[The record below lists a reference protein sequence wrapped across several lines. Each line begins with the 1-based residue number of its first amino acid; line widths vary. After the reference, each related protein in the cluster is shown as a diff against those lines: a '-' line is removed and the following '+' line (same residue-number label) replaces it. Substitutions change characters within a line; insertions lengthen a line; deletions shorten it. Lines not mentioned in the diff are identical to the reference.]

1 METAERLISRLVE
14 FARGTPHRTFV
25 VYPLVALLVKV
36 IGSQGRPRLRWRFAP
51 LLAWGYLQYRWCGEY
66 RRDQGGGGRG
76 METLPDNIVTTGPHG
91 YIRNP
96 MYLGHI
102 IFLLGLGL
110 FARSKLVLLFG
121 LGVAWWF
128 NRRVE
133 ADERRLEELWGEAY
147 RTYKAEVPRWLP
159 RLPF

>member
-1 METAERLISRLVE
+1 MQISEQLLNRLAD

-25 VYPLVALLVKV
+25 VYPIAVPAVKV
-36 IGSQGRPRLRWRFAP
+36 VGSGGRPRFHWRYAP
-51 LLAWGYLQYRWCGEY
+51 LLAWGYLQYRLCGEY
-66 RRDQGGGGRG
+66 RSPRAGGGGG
-76 METLPDNIVTTGPHG
+76 MQTLPNSMVTTGPYA

-102 IFLLGLGL
+102 IFLLGLAL
-110 FARSKLVLLFG
+110 FARSKLVLAFA

-133 ADERRLEELWGEAY
+133 ADERRLEELWGEPY
-147 RTYKAEVPRWLP
+147 RSYKAAVPRWLP